1 MSDAAR
7 LKCTIHVGGLDPTIT
22 LSALTQAFL
31 PFGEIT
37 SIQLPTTTTPPSD
50 TAPSDPTTSTHRG
63 FALIE
68 YTTPPDALSAIDN
81 MDQSVLLSRVLKVSA
96 AKPSKEKGEGL
107 GSKVAVW
114 EQEGWLAKYEVSEE
128 DKDAARRAQE
138 EEEANRRKKRED
150 MMVGPERPE

>member
-1 MSDAAR
+1 M
-7 LKCTIHVGGLDPTIT
+7 
-22 LSALTQAFL
+22 
-31 PFGEIT
+31 
-37 SIQLPTTTTPPSD
+37 
-50 TAPSDPTTSTHRG
+50 
-63 FALIE
+63 
-68 YTTPPDALSAIDN
+68 
-81 MDQSVLLSRVLKVSA
+81 LLSRVLKVSA

-138 EEEANRRKKRED
+138 EEEVNRRKKRED